1 MMSELFDK
9 TTYRFNENTKA
20 ILVEGGPGVGK
31 NDFAHK
37 FAKQFDLKVFD
48 SVSDDSLWIDRSSG

>member
-1 MMSELFDK
+1 MSELFDK